1 MTVLRRRLRVAVAAW
16 LLFQVAS
23 LSALVPRNCCSAHQT
38 PAARSARCHETAESS
53 YCPTRASTGVSC
65 PMHQKA
71 QGHHE
76 QAPVS
81 EHAGHAQAQP
91 QPAGAESSQ
100 NDRCALR
107 ATCTAPMT
115 ALAVLLS
122 NHGVMPAAIGV
133 LPNHRGAPAL
143 QPREKDLVNHLAV
156 PDGPPPRA

>member
-38 PAARSARCHETAESS
+38 AARTARCHETAESS
-53 YCPTRASTGVSC
+53 YCPTRASTGVPC

-76 QAPVS
+76 QAQVS
-81 EHAGHAQAQP
+81 EHGHAQAP
-91 QPAGAESSQ
+91 PDHASAKSSQ
-100 NDRCALR
+100 DDRCALR

-133 LPNHRGAPAL
+133 LPDHRDAPAL
-143 QPREKDLVNHLAV
+143 QQCQKDLVNHLAV

>member
-23 LSALVPRNCCSAHQT
+23 LSALVPRNCCAAHQT
-38 PAARSARCHETAESS
+38 AARTARCHEPAESS
-53 YCPTRASTGVSC
+53 YCPLRASTGAAC
-65 PMHQKA
+65 PMHRKA

-76 QAPVS
+76 QAQVS
-81 EHAGHAQAQP
+81 EHAGHAQTHP
-91 QPAGAESSQ
+91 EPATAESSQ
-100 NDRCALR
+100 NDRCALQ

-122 NHGVMPAAIGV
+122 THGVMPAATGI
-133 LPNHRGAPAL
+133 LPDRRDTPAL
-143 QPREKDLVNHLAV
+143 QPRQKDLVNHLAV

>member
-38 PAARSARCHETAESS
+38 AAARTARCHETAESS
-53 YCPTRASTGVSC
+53 YCPLRASKGASC

-76 QAPVS
+76 QAQVS
-81 EHAGHAQAQP
+81 GHDGHAQTQP
-91 QPAGAESSQ
+91 EAVSAESSR
-100 NDRCALR
+100 NDGCALR
-107 ATCTAPMT
+107 ATCSAPMT

-122 NHGVMPAAIGV
+122 NHGVMPVAIGF
-133 LPNHRGAPAL
+133 LPDRSDAAAL
-143 QPREKDLVNHLAV
+143 PPRQKDLVNHVAV